1 MNNHNCHNQDHDKVS
16 FRCSPISGLLEIIDH
31 AAEKQRRDRS
41 DWIRQSL
48 YIVAMAELSGVDVH
62 ELLRRYVR

>member
-1 MNNHNCHNQDHDKVS
+1 MINHDSTDKVS
-16 FRCSPISGLLEIIDH
+16 FRCSPIPSLLDMIDD
-31 AAEKQRRDRS
+31 AADRARRDRS

-48 YIVAMAELSGVDVH
+48 YIVAMAELSGVNVQ